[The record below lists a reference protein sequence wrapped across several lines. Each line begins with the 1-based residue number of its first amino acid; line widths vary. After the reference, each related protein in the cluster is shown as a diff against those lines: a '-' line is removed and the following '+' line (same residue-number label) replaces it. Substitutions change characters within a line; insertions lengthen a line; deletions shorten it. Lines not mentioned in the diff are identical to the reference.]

1 MRFREASLLRIIAHL
16 SSHAHKLIKYFFE
29 DRACS
34 ECFFWFLYLK
44 EDMSEDGLSAM
55 LLAEGPAEAFL
66 FNLVEVV
73 Q

>member
-1 MRFREASLLRIIAHL
+1 MSYI
-16 SSHAHKLIKYFFE
+16 FFYVLF
-29 DRACS
+29 DKS
-34 ECFFWFLYLK
+34 FSWFLYLK

>member
-1 MRFREASLLRIIAHL
+1 M
-16 SSHAHKLIKYFFE
+16 
-29 DRACS
+29 
-34 ECFFWFLYLK
+34 FFWFLYLK

>member
-1 MRFREASLLRIIAHL
+1 M
-16 SSHAHKLIKYFFE
+16 FF
-29 DRACS
+29 
-34 ECFFWFLYLK
+34 L
-44 EDMSEDGLSAM
+44 EDMSEDGLSTM